1 MVKMIA
7 WNIAQRP
14 DAWRLL
20 VDSDADIVLLQEARE
35 PPSDVAV
42 RITVDAIPWQ
52 TGSSRSWRTAIA
64 KLSNRTLVEWLEDK
78 TSGCSRR
85 G

>member
-20 VDSDADIVLLQEARE
+20 LDSDADIALLQEARE
-35 PPSDVAV
+35 PPND
-42 RITVDAIPWQ
+42 T
-52 TGSSRSWRTAIA
+52 
-64 KLSNRTLVEWLEDK
+64 N
-78 TSGCSRR
+78 
-85 G
+85 